1 MTALLG
7 SIPLTGF
14 ARQIRASLLDW
25 SRSVVRFRIRRR
37 LLPLST
43 LACLASSTPVMGQGI
58 FMASASSPVVI
69 HSMHSVTIPP
79 IVGVVGSTLVPA
91 GGGSAPCPGACYES
105 IVDVRAN
112 TKWQL
117 QVALSQSADHVSVEW
132 FETGT
137 SVVHHLRPGEYFTVA
152 SGAQPTLQ
160 RAVSLSLG
168 VREEIGTAVAL
179 GASQVAGLLSYR
191 VVPLP

>member
-1 MTALLG
+1 M
-7 SIPLTGF
+7 
-14 ARQIRASLLDW
+14 
-25 SRSVVRFRIRRR
+25 RFRIRRR

-43 LACLASSTPVMGQGI
+43 LACLASSTPAMAQRI

-69 HSMHSVTIPP
+69 HSAHSMTIPP
-79 IVGVVGSTLVPA
+79 IVGIVGSTLVPA
-91 GGGSAPCPGACYES
+91 SDGSASCAGTCYES

-132 FETGT
+132 LETGT
-137 SVVHHLRPGEYFTVA
+137 SVAHHLTPGEYCTVA
-152 SGAQPTLQ
+152 SSEQPTLQ
-160 RAVSLSLG
+160 HAVALSLG
-168 VREEIGTAVAL
+168 VREETGTAVAL